1 MIPFLDLAAIHP
13 PLQRELVEAFS
24 SVLEE
29 GAFVLGPAVEQ
40 FEQSFAAYVGRRHCI
55 GLNSGTS
62 ALHLALKACGV
73 GAGDEVITT
82 SHTWISTSWAI
93 TYCGATPVFADVD
106 PATGNMDAEQVKAL
120 VMARTKAILPVDPY
134 GNPATLALLEKIASA
149 DGLFLIDD
157 ACQAHGSRLN
167 GKEVGS
173 FGRAAC
179 FSFYPGKNLGALG
192 EGGAV
197 ITDDDALA
205 DHVRLLRDHAQSGRH
220 NHVEI
225 GFNHRM
231 DGVQAAALE
240 IKLRCLNGWNDARR
254 LAATRYFELQR
265 LFRKFALL
273 KGPFATSGAD
283 ATTMLI
289 FIPNT
294 PEQPNSTWRT
304 THGDMTD
311 EEWDLIADLVPVYS
325 GGGRMGRPAV
335 HARRD
340 IVNAI
345 FYVAATGC
353 QWRAL
358 PACYPNWNTV
368 HRYHLTWSRHGTWE
382 EICDRLRILVR
393 EMEGHGSE
401 PSASVIDA
409 RSVRG
414 AATVTSPSRGYDAG
428 KKISGRKAF
437 GIVDT
442 LGLLVAIVVVAASV
456 SDNVGGIATV
466 EKARTKSGR
475 LTKIFCDGGFK
486 RSFVAYCGGA
496 HTTKALLVVGP
507 EVHVVLEE
515 LADDLAHVRREAVLQ
530 LAVGHD
536 GGLLATNEAHDLLEQ
551 FERTTEGAAQ
561 ASLLFGPDAS
571 TSSAK
576 PALAWS
582 SKRACATR

>member
-1 MIPFLDLAAIHP
+1 
-13 PLQRELVEAFS
+13 
-24 SVLEE
+24 
-29 GAFVLGPAVEQ
+29 
-40 FEQSFAAYVGRRHCI
+40 
-55 GLNSGTS
+55 
-62 ALHLALKACGV
+62 
-73 GAGDEVITT
+73 
-82 SHTWISTSWAI
+82 
-93 TYCGATPVFADVD
+93 
-106 PATGNMDAEQVKAL
+106 
-120 VMARTKAILPVDPY
+120 
-134 GNPATLALLEKIASA
+134 
-149 DGLFLIDD
+149 
-157 ACQAHGSRLN
+157 
-167 GKEVGS
+167 
-173 FGRAAC
+173 
-179 FSFYPGKNLGALG
+179 
-192 EGGAV
+192 
-197 ITDDDALA
+197 
-205 DHVRLLRDHAQSGRH
+205 
-220 NHVEI
+220 
-225 GFNHRM
+225 
-231 DGVQAAALE
+231 
-240 IKLRCLNGWNDARR
+240 
-254 LAATRYFELQR
+254 
-265 LFRKFALL
+265 
-273 KGPFATSGAD
+273 
-283 ATTMLI
+283 MLI

-368 HRYHLTWSRHGTWE
+368 HRYHLTWSRDGTWE

-496 HTTKALLVVGP
+496 HISAEVVSKIYRTC
-507 EVHVVLEE
+507 
-515 LADDLAHVRREAVLQ
+515 LAHSGERDGP
-530 LAVGHD
+530 VG
-536 GGLLATNEAHDLLEQ
+536 
-551 FERTTEGAAQ
+551 
-561 ASLLFGPDAS
+561 
-571 TSSAK
+571 
-576 PALAWS
+576 WS
-582 SKRACATR
+582 SGLPTRVFARTAQHPPLRAHHLILKCRGTRGTRCGA